1 MKIPTLASNPSAIR
15 KTVLVLAATGLIS
28 FSQLSSAAGAC
39 KGLQQD
45 ACSSEN
51 SCSWIKSYT
60 TKNGKTI
67 SAYCRNKSK
76 PGSKKSVPDSSSA
89 AKSDKQG

>member
-1 MKIPTLASNPSAIR
+1 MNRPTLASNSSAIR

-28 FSQLSSAAGAC
+28 ISQLSSAAGTC

-45 ACSSEN
+45 ACGGDN

-60 TKNGKTI
+60 TKKGKTI
-67 SAYCRNKSK
+67 NAYCRNKSK
-76 PGSKKSVPDSSSA
+76 PGSKKTLPDSSSTP
-89 AKSDKQG
+89 KGDKKG

>member
-1 MKIPTLASNPSAIR
+1 MKIPTLASNPSIIR

-28 FSQLSSAAGAC
+28 ISQLSLAAGTC

-89 AKSDKQG
+89 GKSDKQG

>member
-1 MKIPTLASNPSAIR
+1 MKIPTLASSSSAIR
-15 KTVLVLAATGLIS
+15 NTALVLAATGLIS
-28 FSQLSSAAGAC
+28 ISQLSSAAGAC
-39 KGLQQD
+39 KGLQKD
-45 ACSSEN
+45 VCSSET

-60 TKNGKTI
+60 TKSGKTI

-89 AKSDKQG
+89 GKSDKQG